1 MQLRFTR
8 LTLKKKHPLQI
19 SRGTSSDAENLFVEV
34 MDDQHVGLGEMAPIA
49 YDRQNA
55 EGAEIDLRDLA
66 DKLVDV
72 RPYQI
77 SAVEKAAK
85 ETSSTARAA
94 LINAC
99 YDWTGRASGMPVH
112 VLLGLEPTEHRT
124 SITVGINPVERIRE
138 LVPELIREVGTDE
151 LKLKLGRREGIDA
164 DKEAFCT
171 AKEVAPPG
179 TKIRVDANGGWSIP
193 DAIKMVKWLAQN
205 GAGYVEQPL
214 GFEDERGL
222 FELKAIREIPI
233 FVDEYVR
240 DSMDVARLAGACDGV
255 NIKLMKC
262 GGIAEAMR
270 CVATARAHGLKTMI
284 GCFGESSVSISAG
297 AAIGGLFDYIDLD
310 SHLNLDPDPAE
321 GCSLQ
326 DGRIVPCDVPGL
338 GVDLL

>member
-19 SRGTSSDAENLFVEV
+19 SRGTSSEAENLFVEV
-34 MDDQHVGLGEMAPIA
+34 MDDQHIGLGEMAPVA
-49 YDRQNA
+49 YEQQTA
-55 EGAEIDLRDLA
+55 ERAEIDLRDVADRLA
-66 DKLVDV
+66 GL
-72 RPYQI
+72 RPFQI
-77 SAVEKAAK
+77 AAVESAAK
-85 ETSSTARAA
+85 EICTTARAA
-94 LINAC
+94 VVNAC

-112 VLLGLEPTEHRT
+112 VLLGLEPSEHRT
-124 SITVGINPVERIRE
+124 SITVGINPIERIRE
-138 LVPELIREVGTDE
+138 LVPEIIGEVGTDE
-151 LKLKLGRREGIDA
+151 LKLKLGRREGIEA
-164 DKEAFCT
+164 DKEAFC
-171 AKEVAPPG
+171 AAREVAPAG

-214 GFEDERGL
+214 GFDDERGL
-222 FELKAIREIPI
+222 YELKAVREIPI

-255 NIKLMKC
+255 NVKLMKC
-262 GGIAEAMR
+262 GGIAEALR

-310 SHLNLDPDPAE
+310 SHINLDPDPAE
-321 GCSLQ
+321 GCSLM
-326 DGRIVPCDVPGL
+326 DGRIVPRDVPGF
-338 GVDLL
+338 GVDLR